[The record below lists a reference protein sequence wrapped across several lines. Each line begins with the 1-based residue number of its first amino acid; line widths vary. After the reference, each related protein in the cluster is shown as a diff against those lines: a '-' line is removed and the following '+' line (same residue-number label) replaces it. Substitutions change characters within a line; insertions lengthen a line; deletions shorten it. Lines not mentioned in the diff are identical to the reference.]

1 MKPVSLNDIRKSFLD
16 FFKSKDHLILPS
28 SSLIPQNDK
37 SLLLINSG
45 MAPLKPYFTGQE
57 TPPSRRV
64 ATCQK
69 CIRTPDIENVGK
81 TARHGTFFEMLGN
94 FSFGDYFKKEAIT
107 WAWEYVTEVLCLPRE
122 RLWISIY
129 ENDQEAFEIWNNSIG
144 VPKERIVRLGKED
157 NFWEIGVG
165 PCGPCSEI
173 YFDRGEENGCGK
185 KDCGLGCDCDRYIE
199 FWNLVFTQFYRTE
212 DGEYTKLE
220 HPNIDTGMGLERIA
234 AIMQGVNSLFDVDT
248 IKNIVDYVCTI
259 TGKKY
264 GSSSA
269 TDVSIRVITDHI
281 RGITFMIS
289 DGILPSNEGRGY
301 VLRRLLRRAAR
312 HGRKLGIDELFLYK
326 VSQLVIESSCSAY
339 PDLSDKQDYIK
350 KVIKME
356 EERFMETIDLGMDIV
371 TEYIEEMKRNNTT
384 TLSGEKAFKLYDTY
398 GFPLELT
405 SELLSEQ
412 GFTVNEA
419 EFQEQMNIQRMRAR
433 QARTETDY
441 MGNEETN
448 NLAGIKKDTLFTGYD
463 TFTDTC
469 NVVGILS
476 DNKAIEE
483 ARRGDKVSLVL
494 DKTPF
499 YGESGGQVGDTGK
512 LKNQDTVIDV
522 LECKKVGKVIVH
534 LCKVVEGSVKTGD
547 PLVAEIDAKA
557 RLSTAR
563 NHSATHLLHRALR
576 DVLGAHVQQSGSLVA
591 PERLRFDFSHFSP
604 LEEGEIDNVERIVNE
619 RIMENSRVEAIET
632 SMDNAVKMG
641 AIALFGEKYGNTVR
655 VVKMGQFSIELC
667 GGTHVKSTGEIGP
680 FKIISETGVA
690 AGVRRIE
697 AVTGFEALEYLN
709 SCENKLK
716 NISKKLKT
724 NIKDVENRVDDLT
737 KSIKQREK
745 ELELLKSRSANRL
758 IDDMLDNVKTIS
770 GINTVVA
777 RVDDKKAE
785 ELRTIVDRVK
795 DKMSSCLV
803 ILFSVTEGKIIIIAS
818 ATKDIVNKGLHCGNI
833 ARSFA
838 QQLGGGGGGR
848 PDMAQAGGK
857 DIEKLDQVINNA
869 YELIKEQ
876 M

>member
-1 MKPVSLNDIRKSFLD
+1 MKPVSLNDIRKSFLN

-57 TPPSRRV
+57 TPPSKRV
-64 ATCQK
+64 VTCQK

-107 WAWEYVTEVLCLPRE
+107 WAWEYVTEVLSLPRE

-144 VPKERIVRLGKED
+144 IPKERIVRLGKED

-185 KDCGLGCDCDRYIE
+185 KDCGVGCDCDRYIE

-248 IKNIVDYVCTI
+248 IKSIVDYVCAI

-356 EERFMETIDLGMDIV
+356 EERFQETIDLGMEIV

-419 EFQEQMNIQRMRAR
+419 EFQHQMNIQRMRAR

-463 TFTDTC
+463 TFNDTC
-469 NVVGILS
+469 NVVAILS

-483 ARRGDKVSLVL
+483 ARRGDRVSLIL

-512 LKNQDTVIDV
+512 LRNRGTVIDV

-547 PLVAEIDAKA
+547 PLVAEVDVKA

-563 NHSATHLLHRALR
+563 NHSATHLLHQALR
-576 DVLGAHVQQSGSLVA
+576 DVLGTHVQQSGSLVT
-591 PERLRFDFSHFSP
+591 PERLRFDFSHFSS

-619 RIMENSRVEAIET
+619 RIMENVRVDVIET

-641 AIALFGEKYGNTVR
+641 ATALFGEKYGNTVR
-655 VVKMGQFSIELC
+655 VVKMGQFSMELC

-709 SCENKLK
+709 SCESKLK
-716 NISKKLKT
+716 IISKKLKT
-724 NIKDVENRVDDLT
+724 NINDVENRVDDLT
-737 KSIKQREK
+737 KSIKQKEK
-745 ELELLKSRSANRL
+745 ELELLKSSSANRL

-770 GINTVVA
+770 GMNTVVA

-785 ELRTIVDRVK
+785 ELRTIADRVK

-833 ARSFA
+833 ARSLA
-838 QQLGGGGGGR
+838 QQLGGSGGGR

-857 DIEKLDQVINNA
+857 NIEKLDQVINNA
-869 YELIKEQ
+869 YELIREQ